1 MTELISVRIDE
12 TNDTFTNG
20 VKDKLLT
27 SLPTMS
33 TESLEWLVMEH
44 FQFSVA
50 NVAFLQKA
58 TDCTKKFAE
67 PGVAVELQRN
77 CDEENGHA
85 AMYKQAMHNVGTDMD
100 QRVEFPATTAFL
112 ASIDDL
118 CGPDPSRAL
127 GSLYATE
134 TAAIFEHE
142 VFYEISR
149 EICERRGVPFEGSL
163 IKRFHDIHL
172 EDGVEQGHKDGLA
185 AFVDLDQA
193 GTEMNGGEPVDRD
206 KVDKGAMDAIAIM
219 RVWWDALLGKA
230 FAVPAGAAS

>member
-1 MTELISVRIDE
+1 
-12 TNDTFTNG
+12 
-20 VKDKLLT
+20 
-27 SLPTMS
+27 MS

-44 FQFSVA
+44 YQFSVA

-58 TDCTKKFAE
+58 VDCTKQFAE
-67 PGVAVELQRN
+67 SGIAVELQRN

-85 AMYKQAMHNVGTDMD
+85 AMYKQAMRNVGTDTD
-100 QRVEFPATTAFL
+100 QRVEFPATTKFL
-112 ASIDDL
+112 AAIDEL
-118 CGPDPSRAL
+118 CAPDPSRAL

-149 EICERRGVPFEGSL
+149 EICDRRGVPFQGSL

-185 AFVDLDQA
+185 AFVDLDQT
-193 GTEMNGGEPVDRD
+193 GTHRGAGEPVDRS
-206 KVDKGAMDAIAIM
+206 KVQKGAMDAIDIM

-230 FAVPAGAAS
+230 LAVPAGATS